1 MKFPEGITVF
11 GDKDY
16 RGDCPLEDADL
27 ITFFNQLRKKYPH
40 LADVALHIKNE
51 GKRNVRQVQRDRAK
65 GALNSGASDI
75 VIVGAPSFVC
85 ELKRKD
91 HTKSTITA
99 DQVTFINNAKDHGA
113 FVCIALG
120 WEAALDAVGQ
130 YVVNNYFNDHGVL

>member
-1 MKFPEGITVF
+1 MKFPEGIAVF

-40 LADVALHIKNE
+40 MADVALHIKNE
-51 GKRNVRQVQRDRAK
+51 GKRNVSQVQRDRAK

-75 VIVGAPSFVC
+75 VIAGAPSFVC

-99 DQVTFINNAKDHGA
+99 EQVTFLNNAKERGA

-120 WEAALDAVGQ
+120 WEAAMIAVDT
-130 YVVNNYFNDHGVL
+130 YLECHY

>member
-51 GKRNVRQVQRDRAK
+51 GKRNVRQIQRDRAK

-75 VIVGAPSFVC
+75 VIVGSTSLVC

-99 DQVTFINNAKDHGA
+99 EQVTFLNNAENSGA

-120 WEAALDAVGQ
+120 WEAAIEAVDQ
-130 YVVNNYFNDHGVL
+130 FFVDNYLNHHCVL